1 MFFSMP
7 QLSMLQWTA
16 ILAGAALF
24 VGLSCYSIF
33 DALRRDFGSTN
44 AKLAWVQ
51 LAVLVPF
58 FGGLAYL
65 FFGRKRGRIIQ

>member
-7 QLSMLQWTA
+7 QLSTMQWTA
-16 ILAGAALF
+16 ILVGAALF
-24 VGLSCYSIF
+24 VGISCYSIY

-65 FFGRKRGRIIQ
+65 FFGRKRGRIDQ

>member
-1 MFFSMP
+1 MP
-7 QLSMLQWTA
+7 DLSPLQWTA
-16 ILAGAALF
+16 ILGGAALF
-24 VGLSCYSIF
+24 VGVSCYSIH
-33 DALRRDFGSTN
+33 DALNRDFGSTN

-65 FFGRKRGRIIQ
+65 FFGRNRGRKI

>member
-1 MFFSMP
+1 MFFSTP
-7 QLSMLQWTA
+7 QLTTMHWLA
-16 ILAGAALF
+16 IFFGGAVF
-24 VGLSCYSIF
+24 VGLTCYSIY

-51 LAVLVPF
+51 LSVLVPF

-65 FFGRKRGRIIQ
+65 IFGRKRGRKI

>member
-1 MFFSMP
+1 MFFAMP
-7 QLSMLQWTA
+7 DLSPALWAA
-16 ILAGAALF
+16 ILGGAALF
-24 VGLSCYSIF
+24 VGVTCYSVH

-58 FGGLAYL
+58 LGGLAYL
-65 FFGRKRGRIIQ
+65 IFGRNRGRKI

>member
-1 MFFSMP
+1 MFFATP
-7 QLSMLQWTA
+7 QLSTLQWTA
-16 ILAGAALF
+16 LLAGAVVF
-24 VGLSCYSIF
+24 VGITCYSIY

-65 FFGRKRGRIIQ
+65 ILGRKRGRII

>member
-16 ILAGAALF
+16 ILGGAALF
-24 VGLSCYSIF
+24 VGISCYSIY

-65 FFGRKRGRIIQ
+65 FFGRKRGRIIS

>member
-7 QLSMLQWTA
+7 QLSAMQWSA
-16 ILAGAALF
+16 LLAGAVLF
-24 VGLSCYSIF
+24 VGISCYSIY

-65 FFGRKRGRIIQ
+65 ILGRKRGRII

>member
-1 MFFSMP
+1 MFFALP
-7 QLSMLQWTA
+7 QLSPLLW
-16 ILAGAALF
+16 LALLGGALLF
-24 VGLSCYSIF
+24 VGLTCYSIY

-65 FFGRKRGRIIQ
+65 IFGRKRGRKI

>member
-1 MFFSMP
+1 MFFSLP
-7 QLSMLQWTA
+7 HLSTTQWTV

-24 VGLSCYSIF
+24 VGITCYSIY
-33 DALRRDFGSTN
+33 DALRRDFGSSN

-65 FFGRKRGRIIQ
+65 FFGRKRGRISK

>member
-1 MFFSMP
+1 MLFALP
-7 QLSMLQWTA
+7 QLSTLQWTG
-16 ILAGAALF
+16 ILVGAALF
-24 VGLSCYSIF
+24 VGISCYSIY

-65 FFGRKRGRIIQ
+65 FFGRKRGRIL

>member
-1 MFFSMP
+1 MFFSTP
-7 QLSMLQWTA
+7 QLTTTHWAA
-16 ILAGAALF
+16 ILLGGAVF
-24 VGLSCYSIF
+24 VGLTCYSIY

-51 LAVLVPF
+51 LSVLVPF

-65 FFGRKRGRIIQ
+65 IFGRKRGRKI

>member
-1 MFFSMP
+1 MFFATP
-7 QLSMLQWTA
+7 ALSPALWAA
-16 ILAGAALF
+16 ILGGALLF
-24 VGLSCYSIF
+24 VGLTCYSIY

-65 FFGRKRGRIIQ
+65 IFGRKRGRKL